1 MSLLYFILYRIYCP
15 QWFYQHFAAHICPN
29 MFNIFVLWNLLHPI
43 IDIFERFPV
52 GNIINHHN
60 SVSSFIVGWC
70 YGSKTVLACSVPLN
84 INIDSYYLHSYFL
97 PIYFCTFHFLR
108 VSKDVQNP
116 HQLCC
121 RKQWWSYSPHNAL
134 TCRISLHLNYQW

>member
-1 MSLLYFILYRIYCP
+1 MQILQYILLHILWQIEIPHQMSLLCFILYRIYCP

-97 PIYFCTFHFLR
+97 SIYFCTFHFLR
-108 VSKDVQNP
+108 V
-116 HQLCC
+116 
-121 RKQWWSYSPHNAL
+121 KQWCTKSTPTVL
-134 TCRISLHLNYQW
+134 